1 MKNLDNCI
9 IVSIK
14 PKFKSLLFSKEKIHE
29 FRNVIPKKT
38 VKYICVYETTP
49 IKELSYVLVV
59 DEPIVLPNIIIEDT
73 YGKERFNSGEMN
85 CKIAYPIINI
95 YEFNPISLE
104 DLKSNFNF
112 IIPQSFIYLD
122 SIPKLKLFLNNVDMK
137 KIW

>member
-1 MKNLDNCI
+1 MDDCI

-14 PKFKSLLFSKEKIHE
+14 PKYKRLLFSKEKIHE
-29 FRNVIPKKT
+29 FRNVIPKKN
-38 VKYICVYETTP
+38 VKYICVYETSP

-59 DEPIVLPNIIIEDT
+59 DQPIVLPNMILEDT

-85 CKIAYPIINI
+85 CKIAYPINNI

-104 DLKSNFNF
+104 DLKSNFDF

-122 SIPKLKLFLNNVDMK
+122 SIPKLKLYLNNVEVTN
-137 KIW
+137 IW